1 MGCGYAMGA
10 ASGGYLASYLVPAF
24 GWEMQFYVAAALT
37 IVMALVLWVCLPESI
52 RLLTIRGRSSEIA
65 AILKRINPSLV
76 YPPDTQFVIRQEA
89 QEASAKHARPL
100 RLFMENRATTT
111 VLIWLAL
118 LMNLTAL
125 NYLNNWLPT
134 LAVEAGLSQVDALR
148 AAPFLQIGGMVGVIS
163 LGFLADRFGF
173 FRVLMTSFALGAV
186 FIASI
191 GWAGPSFTLQSVT
204 IFAAGF
210 CNIGTQITLA
220 ALAATLYPTDIR
232 STGVSW
238 AHGFARI
245 GSISSVLLGGTL
257 LALNW
262 NLWTMYTL
270 IAIPM
275 LFGSLWIFLLW
286 SVRSRSPGAA
296 SSPATP
302 RPA

>member
-1 MGCGYAMGA
+1 
-10 ASGGYLASYLVPAF
+10 
-24 GWEMQFYVAAALT
+24 
-37 IVMALVLWVCLPESI
+37 
-52 RLLTIRGRSSEIA
+52 
-65 AILKRINPSLV
+65 
-76 YPPDTQFVIRQEA
+76 
-89 QEASAKHARPL
+89 
-100 RLFMENRATTT
+100 
-111 VLIWLAL
+111 
-118 LMNLTAL
+118 
-125 NYLNNWLPT
+125 
-134 LAVEAGLSQVDALR
+134 
-148 AAPFLQIGGMVGVIS
+148 
-163 LGFLADRFGF
+163 
-173 FRVLMTSFALGAV
+173 MTSFALGAV

-191 GWAGPSFTLQSVT
+191 GWAGPSFTLQSAT
-204 IFAAGF
+204 IFASGF

-286 SVRSRSPGAA
+286 NVRFRSPGAA
-296 SSPATP
+296 SSPAAP